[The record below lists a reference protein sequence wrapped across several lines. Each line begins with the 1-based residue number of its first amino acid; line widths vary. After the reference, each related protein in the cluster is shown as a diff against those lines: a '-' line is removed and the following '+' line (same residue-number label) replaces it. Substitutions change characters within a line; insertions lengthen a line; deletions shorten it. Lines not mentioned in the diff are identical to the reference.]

1 MANIVETC
9 GSYLVTLMCHC
20 CFLFYCGCN
29 IMTFFPVSHTGVCFL
44 DIYFGW
50 VMTQV
55 TTREPSL
62 APPAV
67 SSSFLAG
74 YPHGWIDVG
83 LTLVSF
89 YVSW

>member
-1 MANIVETC
+1 
-9 GSYLVTLMCHC
+9 
-20 CFLFYCGCN
+20 
-29 IMTFFPVSHTGVCFL
+29 
-44 DIYFGW
+44 
-50 VMTQV
+50 MTQV

-89 YVSW
+89 YVSWLLQASTHLLLEVFRLASVRCLVTVLSDEGAGVVSI